1 MTQYQLINIDE
12 IKPNQYQPRSNF
24 DNETIE
30 ELALSIKEHGLIQ
43 PITVRESYTGYELIA
58 GERRYRACK
67 SLGHK
72 QINAIVIKANE
83 VQAATLS
90 LIENIQREDLS
101 PIEEANGYLQM
112 IRLTGL
118 TQQQLAHKIGKK
130 QTTISNKIRLLNLNN
145 EVQDAINAKGITER
159 HGRAM
164 LSLNENQQKEVL
176 QAILNK
182 DLNVKETESF
192 IETNYVKETKKKKGS
207 IKCFGISAQLIINSF
222 RDTFKKAK
230 AFDRSIQMAEQDND
244 EDYIITITIK
254 K

>member
-1 MTQYQLINIDE
+1 MAQYQLINIDE
-12 IKPNQYQPRSNF
+12 IKPNQYQPRTSF
-24 DNETIE
+24 DKEAIE
-30 ELALSIKEHGLIQ
+30 ELAVSIKENGLIQ
-43 PITVRESYTGYELIA
+43 PITVRESYTGYELIV

-72 QINAIVIKANE
+72 QINAFVIRASE
-83 VQAATLS
+83 VQAATLAI
-90 LIENIQREDLS
+90 IENIQREDLS

-118 TQQQLAHKIGKK
+118 TQQQLANKVGKK
-130 QTTISNKIRLLNLNN
+130 QTTISNKIRLLNLCH
-145 EVQDAINAKGITER
+145 EVQEAINSKQITER
-159 HGRAM
+159 HGRAL
-164 LSLNENQQKEVL
+164 LSLDEKQQKEVL
-176 QAILNK
+176 QSVLAR
-182 DLNVKETESF
+182 DLNVKETENL
-192 IETNYVKETKKKKGS
+192 IDTNYFKPKKKKKGS

-230 AFDRSIQMAEQDND
+230 EFDRSVMMTEQDQN

>member
-1 MTQYQLINIDE
+1 M
-12 IKPNQYQPRSNF
+12 
-24 DNETIE
+24 
-30 ELALSIKEHGLIQ
+30 
-43 PITVRESYTGYELIA
+43 GYELIA

-83 VQAATLS
+83 VQAATLA
-90 LIENIQREDLS
+90 LIENVQREDLS

-118 TQQQLAHKIGKK
+118 TQQQLSYKIGKK
-130 QTTISNKIRLLNLNN
+130 QTTISNKIRLLNLNQQ
-145 EVQDAINAKGITER
+145 VQEAINSKQITER

-164 LSLNENQQKEVL
+164 LSLNDKQQKEVL
-176 QAILNK
+176 QSILSK
-182 DLNVKETESF
+182 DLNVKETENF
-192 IETNYVKETKKKKGS
+192 IETNYFSTKKKKKGTVR
-207 IKCFGISAQLIINSF
+207 CFGISAQLIINSF

-230 AFDRSIQMAEQDND
+230 EFDRSVQMTEQDDD
-244 EDYIITITIK
+244 EHYIMTITIK

>member
-1 MTQYQLINIDE
+1 MAQYQLINIDE
-12 IKPNQYQPRSNF
+12 IKPNQYQPRSSF
-24 DNETIE
+24 DNEAIE
-30 ELALSIKEHGLIQ
+30 ELALSIKENGLIQ
-43 PITVRESYTGYELIA
+43 PITVRESYMGYELIA

-118 TQQQLAHKIGKK
+118 TQQQLANKIGKK
-130 QTTISNKIRLLNLNN
+130 QTTISNKIRLLNLNAD
-145 EVQDAINAKGITER
+145 VQQAINTKEITER

-164 LSLNENQQKEVL
+164 LLLSEKQQKEVL
-176 QAILNK
+176 ETILNK
-182 DLNVKETESF
+182 DLNVKETENF
-192 IETNYVKETKKKKGS
+192 IETNYVKERKKKKGS

-230 AFDRSIQMAEQDND
+230 SFDRSVQMTEQDND

>member
-1 MTQYQLINIDE
+1 MAQYQPINIDE
-12 IKPNQYQPRSNF
+12 IKPNQYQPRTSF
-24 DNETIE
+24 DKEAIE
-30 ELALSIKEHGLIQ
+30 ELALSIKQNGLIQ
-43 PITVRESYTGYELIA
+43 PIIVRESYMGYELIA

-83 VQAATLS
+83 VQAATLA
-90 LIENIQREDLS
+90 LIENVQREDLS

-118 TQQQLAHKIGKK
+118 TQQQLSYKIGKK
-130 QTTISNKIRLLNLNN
+130 QTTISNKIRLLNLNQQ
-145 EVQDAINAKGITER
+145 VQEAINSKQITER

-164 LSLNENQQKEVL
+164 LSLNDKQQKEVL
-176 QAILNK
+176 QSILSK
-182 DLNVKETESF
+182 DLNVKETENF
-192 IETNYVKETKKKKGS
+192 IETNYFSTKKKKKGTVR
-207 IKCFGISAQLIINSF
+207 CFGISAQLIINSF

-230 AFDRSIQMAEQDND
+230 EFDRSVQMTEQDDD
-244 EDYIITITIK
+244 EHYIMTITIK

>member
-1 MTQYQLINIDE
+1 MAQYQLINIDE
-12 IKPNQYQPRSNF
+12 IKPNQYQPRTSF
-24 DNETIE
+24 DKEAIE
-30 ELALSIKEHGLIQ
+30 ELALSIKQNGLIQ
-43 PITVRESYTGYELIA
+43 PIIVRESYMGYELIA

-83 VQAATLS
+83 VQAATLA
-90 LIENIQREDLS
+90 LIENVQREDLS

-118 TQQQLAHKIGKK
+118 TQQQLSYKIGKK
-130 QTTISNKIRLLNLNN
+130 QTTISNKIRLLNLNQQ
-145 EVQDAINAKGITER
+145 VQEAINSKQITER

-164 LSLNENQQKEVL
+164 LSLNDKQQKEVL
-176 QAILNK
+176 QSILSK
-182 DLNVKETESF
+182 DLNVKETENF
-192 IETNYVKETKKKKGS
+192 IETNYFSTKKKKKGTVR
-207 IKCFGISAQLIINSF
+207 CFGISAQLIINSF

-230 AFDRSIQMAEQDND
+230 EFDRSVQMTEQDDD
-244 EDYIITITIK
+244 EHYIMTITIK